1 MVKIILISMIKN
13 ESKIIERCISNALSI
28 CDAVCVTD
36 TGSTD
41 DSVEK
46 INNFF
51 KEKNVLGT
59 VYQDVWKNFGHNRT
73 NSFKNAVDYCK
84 KLNWNLAE
92 TYGLLLDG
100 DMVLTPSSSFDKSS
114 LDNEAGYLVLQKNI
128 FLEYYNTRLVRLDQA
143 WKCVGVTHEY
153 WDCPDRIKTKII
165 PKNLL
170 FISDIGDG
178 GCKHDKFE
186 RDIKLLTEGIKKE
199 PKNERYY
206 FYLAQSYKDTQQHS
220 KAIEFYKKR
229 ISLGGWLEEVWYSH
243 YMIATIYAIEKN
255 DKELEW
261 WGNKAFELRPER
273 VEPLYLMTKYFR
285 TQGQYFK
292 AIHYY
297 QLGHKIPFPSED
309 LLFIEPRLYEK
320 HPFDYEYSI
329 IHYYVYPKQRIEGL
343 KFCIDYINNY
353 PQEQSN
359 VANNL
364 QYYMPCLLNYGFKR
378 ELNLKKYE
386 DFSASS
392 ISLFEA
398 GEEILA
404 NVRYVNYRI
413 EHNGSYTMQ
422 LNGNWSPYHNVCTKN
437 ALLRFNKNFEPI
449 GEPVL
454 LSEELCHPLR
464 KDTNILGLEDLR
476 LFWSDDK
483 LKGISTSREFS
494 NNNTNSMV
502 VCDYDLNTNS
512 LKNLNILSSPNPTN
526 CEKNWIPIED
536 KIIYSWSPLSI
547 GEIKDNSLQITSLK
561 DTPFYFKYL
570 RGSSNVVKYK
580 DHYWCIVHGV
590 IHTQPRKYYHSIVI
604 LDKDLNLKNYSVPF
618 YFEQLKI
625 EYCLG
630 LHINEN
636 YLYAT
641 VSRNDSDP
649 MIVKVHLSN
658 VKELFLK

>member
-13 ESKIIERCISNALSI
+13 ESKIIERCISNALPI
-28 CDAVCVTD
+28 CDAICITD

-41 DSVEK
+41 DSIEK

-73 NSFKNAVDYCK
+73 NSFKNAVDFCK
-84 KLNWNLAE
+84 KLNWNLEE

-100 DMVLTPSSSFDKSS
+100 DMVLSPNSSFDKFS
-114 LDNEAGYLVLQKNI
+114 LDNEVGYLVLQKNS
-128 FLEYYNTRLVRLDQA
+128 FLEYYNTRLVRLDQE

-153 WDCPDRIKTKII
+153 WDSPSRIKMSTISKD
-165 PKNLL
+165 LL

-178 GCKHDKFE
+178 GCKHDKYE

-206 FYLAQSYKDTQQHS
+206 FYLAQSYKDTQQYS

-229 ISLGGWLEEVWYSH
+229 ISLGGWEEEVWYSH
-243 YMIATIYAIEKN
+243 YMITSIHAIEKN
-255 DKELEW
+255 DKEVEW
-261 WGNKAFELRPER
+261 WGNKSFELRPQR

-285 TQGQYFK
+285 SREQYFK
-292 AIHYY
+292 AMHYY
-297 QLGHKIPFPSED
+297 MLGHQIPFPSKD
-309 LLFIEPRLYEK
+309 LLFIESNLYNK
-320 HPFDYEYSI
+320 QPFDYEYSV
-329 IHYYVYPKQRIEGL
+329 IHYYVYPNQRIDGL

-353 PQEQSN
+353 PQAQSN
-359 VANNL
+359 VPNNL
-364 QYYMPCLLNYGFKR
+364 QYYMSSLLNYGTKR
-378 ELNLKKYE
+378 ELNFKKYE

-392 ISLFEA
+392 ISLFETK
-398 GEEILA
+398 EEVLA

-413 EHNGSYTMQ
+413 EPNGSYTMQ
-422 LNGNWSPYHNVCTKN
+422 LNGDWSPYHNVCTKN
-437 ALLRFNKNFEPI
+437 ALLRFNKNLEPI
-449 GEPVL
+449 GEPDL
-454 LSEELCHPLR
+454 LSEELSHPLR
-464 KDTNILGLEDLR
+464 KDTNILGVEDLR

-502 VCDYDLNTNS
+502 ICDYDLKTNS
-512 LKNLNILSSPNPTN
+512 LKNLNIISSPNPSN
-526 CEKNWIPIED
+526 CEKNWIPIGD
-536 KIIYSWSPLSI
+536 KIIYSWSPLSV
-547 GEIKDNSLQITSLK
+547 GEIKNNSLQITALK

-570 RGSSNVVKYK
+570 RGSSNFVKHK

-590 IHTQPRKYYHSIVI
+590 IHSQPRKYYHSIVI

-618 YFEQLKI
+618 YFEKLKI

-630 LHINEN
+630 LHINEDH
-636 YLYAT
+636 LFAT
-641 VSRNDSDP
+641 VSRNDSNP

-658 VKELFLK
+658 IKHLFLR